1 MEFSPHFTR
10 TEVFSP
16 ILSKN
21 VVPILPYFDTYIKK
35 YIFINLTSFDSQK
48 GPEPLTFNW
57 QSIYKRVLQTFFK
70 TKLI

>member
-1 MEFSPHFTR
+1 MELSPHFTR

-21 VVPILPYFDTYIKK
+21 IVPILPHFDTYIKN
-35 YIFINLTSFDSQK
+35 IFFINLTSFDLQK

-57 QSIYKRVLQTFFK
+57 QSIYKRVLQKFLK
-70 TKLI
+70 QN